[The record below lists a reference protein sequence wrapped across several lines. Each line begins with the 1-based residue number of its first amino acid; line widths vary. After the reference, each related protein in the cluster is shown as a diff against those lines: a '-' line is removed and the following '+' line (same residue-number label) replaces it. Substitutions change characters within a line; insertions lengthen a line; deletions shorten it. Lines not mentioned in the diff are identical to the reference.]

1 MEAISVQQE
10 NTMLELE
17 ITYLQQREQLTKI
30 NIKMEN
36 HTHELW
42 VQIQELKDELETFR
56 KFGKASQPTY
66 MDNQL
71 KEFEELL
78 LDNALLKV

>member
-36 HTHELW
+36 HTHEFW
-42 VQIQELKDELETFR
+42 VET
-56 KFGKASQPTY
+56 Q
-66 MDNQL
+66 
-71 KEFEELL
+71 
-78 LDNALLKV
+78 